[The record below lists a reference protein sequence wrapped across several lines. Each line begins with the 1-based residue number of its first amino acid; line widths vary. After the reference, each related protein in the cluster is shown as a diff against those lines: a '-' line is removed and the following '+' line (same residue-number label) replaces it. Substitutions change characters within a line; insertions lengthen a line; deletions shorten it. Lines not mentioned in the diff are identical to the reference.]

1 MWGEGEGGG
10 KGLTCTNLSRAQTD
24 AMKDAS
30 IEATSYLLLLWS
42 APLAHRIECRLVSSF
57 FFGFLYV
64 TYVWSVTS
72 GGEPTGEGRGRGG
85 GLNDMTAGLLCEH
98 IV

>member
-1 MWGEGEGGG
+1 MCGGG
-10 KGLTCTNLSRAQTD
+10 GRGKAKGLTCTNLSRAQTD

-42 APLAHRIECRLVSSF
+42 APFAHRIECPLVSSF
-57 FFGFLYV
+57 FFGFLHV

-72 GGEPTGEGRGRGG
+72 GGGT
-85 GLNDMTAGLLCEH
+85 NW
-98 IV
+98 

>member
-1 MWGEGEGGG
+1 MGTLRVQGRIGSGSGSSVYVGEGGG
-10 KGLTCTNLSRAQTD
+10 KGLTCTNLSRAQND

-42 APLAHRIECRLVSSF
+42 APFAHRIECRLVSSF
-57 FFGFLYV
+57 FFGFLHV

-72 GGEPTGEGRGRGG
+72 GGGT
-85 GLNDMTAGLLCEH
+85 NW
-98 IV
+98 